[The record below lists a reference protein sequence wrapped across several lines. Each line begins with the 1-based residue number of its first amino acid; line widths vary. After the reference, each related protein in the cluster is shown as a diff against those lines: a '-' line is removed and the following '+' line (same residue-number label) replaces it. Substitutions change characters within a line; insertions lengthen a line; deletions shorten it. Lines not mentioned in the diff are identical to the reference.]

1 MKKTKYKER
10 RSFMSKIVTNRHDIL
25 ILFDVTNGNP
35 NGDPDA
41 GNMPRIDPTTNRG
54 LVSDVCLKRK
64 IRNHI
69 ESFKSKEENGR
80 GYEIMIHQ
88 GAVIN
93 QIVNEAKEPAS
104 RKADLTKEKD
114 TWQAAALE
122 YLCNRFFDLRAFG
135 AVISTGN
142 EIFKGSTYGQVRGPI
157 QFTFGRS
164 INPITPL
171 DISITR
177 CAVADEKEKKAVE
190 ASADRGSGENRT
202 MGNKHIVPYALYV
215 AKAYISPVF
224 AEKTGFTDEDLNLFF
239 EALQNMFTHDQSAAR
254 AEMTVRGIYDFE
266 HVGTQ
271 DQNNAEQNRREAR
284 LGCYHAHKL
293 FEGISV
299 RLKPGKDYP
308 ESFDDY
314 KDHIVCSW
322 AENTLPKGVI
332 LHFRHEQPVISMRF
346 KA

>member
-1 MKKTKYKER
+1 MA
-10 RSFMSKIVTNRHDIL
+10 KIITNRHDIL

-41 GNMPRIDPTTNRG
+41 GNMPRIDPTSNKG

-64 IRNHI
+64 IRNYI

-80 GYEIMIHQ
+80 GYRILIHQ

-93 QIVNEAKEPAS
+93 QIVNEAREPAS
-104 RKADLTKEKD
+104 KKADPNKERD
-114 TWQAAALE
+114 RWQAAALE

-157 QFTFGRS
+157 QFSFARS

-190 ASADRGSGENRT
+190 ASVDRGSGENRT
-202 MGNKHIVPYALYV
+202 MGNKHIIPYALYA
-215 AKAYISPVF
+215 AKAYVSPVF
-224 AEKTGFTDEDLNLFF
+224 AERTVFTDDDLNVFF
-239 EALQNMFTHDQSAAR
+239 EALQHMFTHDQSAAR

-271 DQNNAEQNRREAR
+271 ALNNAEQNNREAR

-299 RLKPGKDYP
+299 ALKPGKAYP
-308 ESFDDY
+308 ECFEDY
-314 KDHIVCSW
+314 KDQIVCTW
-322 AENTLPKGVI
+322 KENTIPKGVV
-332 LHFRHEQPVISMRF
+332 LHLRHEQPLISV
-346 KA
+346 KGKV